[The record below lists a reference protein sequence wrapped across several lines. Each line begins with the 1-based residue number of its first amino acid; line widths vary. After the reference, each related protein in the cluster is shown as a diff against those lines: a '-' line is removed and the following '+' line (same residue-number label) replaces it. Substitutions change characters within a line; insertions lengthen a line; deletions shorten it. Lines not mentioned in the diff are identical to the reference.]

1 MIGRSTASLGLAG
14 CHDCGLVSRV
24 TGPACAC
31 PRCGTALHLRK
42 PDSLGRTWALLIA
55 SYILYVPAN
64 VLPIMETSSLFG
76 AQRDTIMSGVVFLW
90 RSGSWDLAMIVFV
103 ASVVVPLSKLFAL
116 TYLLLSVRRRS
127 LSQPLSKA
135 RLYRMVELVGKWS
148 MLDIYVV
155 ALLATVVKFQSLA
168 SISAAPGAVAFGA
181 VVILTMLAA
190 QSFDPRLIWDAAEG
204 KGLPAHAATDTRA
217 QSASGLS
224 MTANAR

>member
-1 MIGRSTASLGLAG
+1 
-14 CHDCGLVSRV
+14 V

-31 PRCGTALHLRK
+31 PRCGAALHLRK

-76 AQRDTIMSGVVFLW
+76 AQRDTILSGVVFLW
-90 RSGSWDLAMIVFV
+90 RSGSWDLALIVFV

>member
-1 MIGRSTASLGLAG
+1 MTGRSAASLGLAG

-24 TGPACAC
+24 SGHACVC
-31 PRCGTALHLRK
+31 PRCGAALHLRK
-42 PDSLGRTWALLIA
+42 PDSLGRAWALVIA

-76 AQRDTIMSGVVFLW
+76 AQRDTILSGVVFLW
-90 RSGSWDLAMIVFV
+90 RSGSWDLALIVFV

-116 TYLLLSVRRRS
+116 TYLLLSVRRRPT
-127 LSQPLSKA
+127 SQPLQRTK
-135 RLYRMVELVGKWS
+135 LYRMVELVGKWS

-168 SISAAPGAVAFGA
+168 NISAAPGAVAFGL

-190 QSFDPRLIWDAAEG
+190 QSFDPRLIWDAAGVNEQ
-204 KGLPAHAATDTRA
+204 PARAASHSRA
-217 QSASGLS
+217 QSASATS
-224 MTANAR
+224 VTTQTR